1 MIKEYHWSAKPNFGD
16 LLTPLLIDRFIHLPH
31 IQASPQEANLVIVG
45 SILEHIPNNWDNA
58 WNGVIAGAGFLHENS
73 KMVVKRKVLAVR
85 GPMTASRILTS
96 STGCAFKKYEGVLAD
111 PGLIADELVP
121 EQIKQYN
128 LGIVPHWTDTS
139 LALNPIFKK
148 FNPLII
154 NVADDPLKVIAQIGQ
169 CKKIVSSSL
178 HGIILADAFG
188 IPRRI
193 ELSPRAL
200 SHPQQEGG
208 TFKWRDYSASINMK
222 FETGITQEPDRN
234 IIIEK
239 QHELFDVLT
248 EVKSIFS

>member
-1 MIKEYHWSAKPNFGD
+1 MIKEYHWTTKPNFGD

-31 IQASPQEANLVIVG
+31 IQASSQEANLVMVG
-45 SILEHIPNNWDNA
+45 SILEHLSWSYSGI
-58 WNGVIAGAGFLHENS
+58 VAGAGLLHSTSRFITNG
-73 KMVVKRKVLAVR
+73 RILAVR
-85 GPMTASRILTS
+85 GPMTLERLYSKINGKPLDFS
-96 STGCAFKKYEGVLAD
+96 SIVLAD
-111 PGLIADELVP
+111 PGLLADELVP

-128 LGIVPHWTDTS
+128 LGIIPHWTDTS

-154 NVADDPLKVIAQIGQ
+154 NVADNPLKVIAQIGQ

-193 ELSPRAL
+193 ELPPRAL

-208 TFKWRDYSASINMK
+208 TFKWRDYSASIGMR

-239 QHELFDVLT
+239 QHELFDVF
-248 EVKSIFS
+248 EEIKSIFN